1 MSLLLLAAL
10 SVSAPVQPSCSW
22 DRPGVNPFMG
32 DVVAAVDRYQDI
44 PVAARAALK
53 RRIAA
58 RQYDEIATISREGI
72 AGAYRYENLRDMH
85 FGKGTICRTVT
96 RERWTPATQERG
108 LVYCQDS
115 HCLIVPTVCRNV
127 SRVDRVSAKQAA
139 ASGPQGP
146 SQPAPASAQAEPAA
160 AGPLAFD
167 PPSAGQG
174 RSLAASGSDDVPG
187 GSTLGSV
194 EVGGG
199 ELDGGGPSFADG
211 LRLLPGGF
219 PAPLAPI
226 GPFVGSS
233 AGTGGGD
240 AGRGLPGVP
249 GIPGVPGVPGA
260 SGVPTAPVAEDSSLG
275 DSGGGEGGI
284 PGFPAAPGMAGDSA
298 TPFVPP
304 TPGPSLVPDLA
315 VTTIPEPHAGG
326 LALIGLAALGL
337 LRRIRRARAR

>member
-10 SVSAPVQPSCSW
+10 SVSAPVQSSCSW

-44 PVAARAALK
+44 PAAARTALK

-108 LVYCQDS
+108 LVYCEDA
-115 HCLIVPTVCRNV
+115 HCVIVPTVCRNV
-127 SRVDRVSAKQAA
+127 SRVDRASAKQAA
-139 ASGPQGP
+139 ATGPQGP
-146 SQPAPASAQAEPAA
+146 SQPAPASAQAEPAS

-174 RSLAASGSDDVPG
+174 RSLAASGSDEVPG

-219 PAPLAPI
+219 AAPLAPI
-226 GPFVGSS
+226 GSFFGGS
-233 AGTGGGD
+233 AITGGGD

-249 GIPGVPGVPGA
+249 GIPGVPGVPA
-260 SGVPTAPVAEDSSLG
+260 SPVAG
-275 DSGGGEGGI
+275 DASQGGSEGGQGGAGGV
-284 PGFPAAPGMAGDSA
+284 PGFPAAPGMAGDSVA
-298 TPFVPP
+298 PFLPP
-304 TPGPSLVPDLA
+304 TPGPSIVPDLA
-315 VTTIPEPHAGG
+315 ITAIPEPHAGG

-337 LRRIRRARAR
+337 FRRIRRGRAR

>member
-44 PVAARAALK
+44 PAAARAALK

-72 AGAYRYENLRDMH
+72 AGAYRYDNLRDMH

-96 RERWTPATQERG
+96 RERWTPTTQERG
-108 LVYCQDS
+108 LVYCEDS

-127 SRVDRVSAKQAA
+127 SRVDRASAKQAA

-146 SQPAPASAQAEPAA
+146 SQPAPTSAQAEPLAA
-160 AGPLAFD
+160 PLAFD
-167 PPSAGQG
+167 PPSAGDG

-187 GSTLGSV
+187 SSLGSV

-219 PAPLAPI
+219 PALLSPM
-226 GPFVGSS
+226 GPSFGGT
-233 AGTGGGD
+233 AGTGGDG
-240 AGRGLPGVP
+240 AGRSLPGVP
-249 GIPGVPGVPGA
+249 GIPGVPGVPGVPA
-260 SGVPTAPVAEDSSLG
+260 SPVAD
-275 DSGGGEGGI
+275 DPSGGGGVGGGGSTAGL
-284 PGFPAAPGMAGDSA
+284 PGSPGMAGDSE
-298 TPFVPP
+298 TPFALP
-304 TPGPSLVPDLA
+304 TPGPSIVPDLA

-326 LALIGLAALGL
+326 LALIGLAALGV
-337 LRRIRRARAR
+337 LRRIRRGRAR